1 MKQSQMQ
8 LWQLDEQRKEV
19 ERGLRLA
26 IKNNYNLINKN
37 IEQIVATESSVA
49 QARKGQEITLKRY
62 ETGMGTI
69 VEVNA
74 AALAVVS
81 AELQYRNAIYDYL
94 AAKAD
99 LEKVLG
105 YDIEPVNFD
114 E

>member
-1 MKQSQMQ
+1 VKQAEVQ
-8 LWQLDEQRKEV
+8 LNQLGEQRKEV
-19 ERGLRLA
+19 ERGLKLSIR
-26 IKNNYNLINKN
+26 NNYDLISKN

-49 QARKGQEITLKRY
+49 QARKGHEITLKRY

-69 VEVNA
+69 VDVNA
-74 AALAVVS
+74 AALAVIN

-105 YDIEPVNFD
+105 YDIAPVKN
-114 E
+114 EK